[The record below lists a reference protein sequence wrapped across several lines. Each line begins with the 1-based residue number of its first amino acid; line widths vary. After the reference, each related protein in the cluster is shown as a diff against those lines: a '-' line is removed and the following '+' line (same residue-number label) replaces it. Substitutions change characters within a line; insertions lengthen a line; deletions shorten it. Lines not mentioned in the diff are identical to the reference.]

1 MSEDRLPYGEDDTQ
15 SRIRVLTPARRRR
28 DRATRRFRR
37 GVYLLPSMFT
47 LANMFCGYACIVYA
61 MQGQYE
67 TAAPFIGF
75 AIVLD
80 MLDGRIARL
89 TRATSSFG
97 IQYDSLADL
106 VAFGVAP
113 GILVYQWALR
123 TWGRWGWLAASLY
136 VTCGALRLARFNV
149 QIASVEKRHF
159 VGLPIPAA
167 ADVIAA
173 TVLLY
178 YWLGGEGETGKHIM
192 MLLVIFAVAG
202 LMVSEIKYYSFKEI
216 RFHHRHPFSV
226 LLLLIAMIYL
236 TVGQPEVMLFLGI
249 AGYAL
254 SGPVVLL
261 SRWVTGRRVP
271 PAAADDVASV
281 RAVMLDKPGQH
292 R

>member
-1 MSEDRLPYGEDDTQ
+1 MTDPPVYAVPG
-15 SRIRVLTPARRRR
+15 RRRR
-28 DRATRRFRR
+28 RIPPLRK
-37 GVYLLPSMFT
+37 GVYILPNLFT
-47 LANMFCGYACIVYA
+47 SAGLFAGFYSIISTLDGKYWR
-61 MQGQYE
+61 
-67 TAAPFIGF
+67 AAVM
-75 AIVLD
+75 VLVAQLCD
-80 MLDGRIARL
+80 VLDGRVARL
-89 TRATSSFG
+89 TRSTSSFG

-113 GILVYQWALR
+113 GILVYRWALKD
-123 TWGRWGWLAASLY
+123 WGKWGWLAASLY

-178 YWLGGEGETGKHIM
+178 YWYWPYADGQTGKHIV

-202 LMVSEIKYYSFKEI
+202 LMVSEVKYYSFKEI

-226 LLLLIAMIYL
+226 LLALIMLIYL
-236 TVGQPEVMLFLGI
+236 VVGQPQLMLFLGT

-254 SGPVVLL
+254 SGPIALVGRSLA
-261 SRWVTGRRVP
+261 GRRTP
-271 PAAADDVASV
+271 PAAEDGAARV
-281 RAVMLDKPGQH
+281 RAVVLDKPKHH

>member
-1 MSEDRLPYGEDDTQ
+1 MTDPPVYAVPG
-15 SRIRVLTPARRRR
+15 RRRR
-28 DRATRRFRR
+28 RIPPLRK
-37 GVYLLPSMFT
+37 GVYILPNLFT
-47 LANMFCGYACIVYA
+47 SAGLFAGFYSIISTLGGQSGGEYRLAAVMILVAQLCDV
-61 MQGQYE
+61 
-67 TAAPFIGF
+67 
-75 AIVLD
+75 
-80 MLDGRIARL
+80 LDGRVARL
-89 TRATSSFG
+89 TRSTSSFG

-113 GILVYQWALR
+113 GILVYEWALHD
-123 TWGRWGWLAASLY
+123 WGKWGWLAASLY

-178 YWLGGEGETGKHIM
+178 YWLGGEGQTGKHIL

-216 RFHHRHPFSV
+216 RFHHRHPFPV
-226 LLLLIAMIYL
+226 LLALIMLIYL
-236 TVGQPEVMLFLGI
+236 VVGQPELMLFLGT

-254 SGPVVLL
+254 SGPLTLVA
-261 SRWVTGRRVP
+261 RWASGRRTP
-271 PAAADDVASV
+271 PAVEDSATRV
-281 RAVMLDKPGQH
+281 RAVMLDTPKQH

>member
-1 MSEDRLPYGEDDTQ
+1 MDSPPIYA
-15 SRIRVLTPARRRR
+15 VRRRR
-28 DRATRRFRR
+28 RIPPLRK
-37 GVYLLPSMFT
+37 GVYILPNLFT
-47 LANMFCGYACIVYA
+47 SAGLFSGFYSIICTLDGEYWK
-61 MQGQYE
+61 
-67 TAAPFIGF
+67 AAVMILV
-75 AIVLD
+75 AQLCD
-80 MLDGRIARL
+80 ALDGRIARL
-89 TRATSSFG
+89 TRSTSSFG
-97 IQYDSLADL
+97 VQYDSLADL

-123 TWGRWGWLAASLY
+123 PWGRWGWLAASLY

-167 ADVIAA
+167 ANMIAS

-216 RFHHRHPFSV
+216 RFHHRHPFPV
-226 LLLLIAMIYL
+226 LLGLIALIYL
-236 TVGQPEVMLFLGI
+236 TVGTPEMMLFLGI
-249 AGYAL
+249 GTYAL
-254 SGPVVLL
+254 SGPLAIVVRRLG
-261 SRWVTGRRVP
+261 GRPAPSVAAPEGPAVRV
-271 PAAADDVASV
+271 V
-281 RAVMLDKPGQH
+281 LDKPVQG